1 MPGAPA
7 TAGWRNQ
14 GGAAHDRYGGRA
26 AGGGKGGGIGGGRA
40 GGGRAGGGAATS
52 VNAMMS
58 LYVLRCSAAPGGR
71 GEPRSQGAPAG

>member
-1 MPGAPA
+1 MPGAQA

-14 GGAAHDRYGGRA
+14 GGAAHDRYGGGA
-26 AGGGKGGGIGGGRA
+26 AGGGKGGGI

-71 GEPRSQGAPAG
+71 REPRSQGAPAG